1 MRKSYDEPEERRR
14 VRGLRQC
21 REQTCR
27 RSDCVEINSC
37 SREYVG
43 MSRTTDSEIKLRT
56 TGNDIS
62 NKMFKNVMIVGL
74 EVYSRFQSCF

>member
-1 MRKSYDEPEERRR
+1 
-14 VRGLRQC
+14 
-21 REQTCR
+21 
-27 RSDCVEINSC
+27 
-37 SREYVG
+37 
-43 MSRTTDSEIKLRT
+43 MSRTIDYEIKLRT